1 MRQAHRCRWRELKE
15 SGGDDDNS
23 APYRAEASGDWRNQ
37 CSLSNPRSANVAKTP
52 KTPQATKVR
61 IISAAL
67 GSIMTAQSKA

>member
-1 MRQAHRCRWRELKE
+1 VQPVQSPVRQCR
-15 SGGDDDNS
+15 
-23 APYRAEASGDWRNQ
+23 
-37 CSLSNPRSANVAKTP
+37 TP